1 MGLIKFGTDG
11 WRGLIARDFTFD
23 RVAVAAA
30 ATGQVALE
38 QKQNPV
44 AMVGYDRRFLSR
56 EFGVEVAQVLAAQG
70 IQVLLSRQYCS
81 TPSTSFVARREKA
94 PLSPMLTASHNPS
107 IWNGYK
113 IKGPHGGPATPEQ
126 TRPVQERA
134 TALEDSGFQ
143 PERMDWKKAISSGAI
158 TEIDATSDYLD
169 EVRKHVDPQVIGS
182 AGFKVALD
190 CMYGAGAG
198 YLKSLLEGMGVE
210 VIEIRSEFNPS
221 FGGINPEPIE
231 KNLGALVDA
240 MRSSG
245 AALGLATDGDA
256 DRLGVID
263 ENGRFVSSQ
272 EVFPLLLQHLYEGR
286 QMRGD
291 VVAACSSSI
300 MLQHLCRLYS
310 LTFKETPVGFK
321 DVCAYMITHDSLIG
335 GEESGGYGIKGH
347 LPERDGVLCGLL
359 LIEMMV
365 QREKK
370 MSELVKG
377 LWQKVGYHSFRRD
390 DVRTTNEKK
399 EEALRRSRESAP
411 DSFGGI
417 RVREVSRLDG
427 YKAYLEDG
435 SWLLVRASG
444 TEPLLRIYCEAT
456 SDEALEKILSSA
468 RKQLLDE

>member
-1 MGLIKFGTDG
+1 
-11 WRGLIARDFTFD
+11 
-23 RVAVAAA
+23 
-30 ATGQVALE
+30 
-38 QKQNPV
+38 
-44 AMVGYDRRFLSR
+44 
-56 EFGVEVAQVLAAQG
+56 
-70 IQVLLSRQYCS
+70 
-81 TPSTSFVARREKA
+81 
-94 PLSPMLTASHNPS
+94 
-107 IWNGYK
+107 
-113 IKGPHGGPATPEQ
+113 
-126 TRPVQERA
+126 
-134 TALEDSGFQ
+134 
-143 PERMDWKKAISSGAI
+143 
-158 TEIDATSDYLD
+158 
-169 EVRKHVDPQVIGS
+169 
-182 AGFKVALD
+182 
-190 CMYGAGAG
+190 
-198 YLKSLLEGMGVE
+198 
-210 VIEIRSEFNPS
+210 
-221 FGGINPEPIE
+221 
-231 KNLGALVDA
+231 
-240 MRSSG
+240 
-245 AALGLATDGDA
+245 
-256 DRLGVID
+256 
-263 ENGRFVSSQ
+263 
-272 EVFPLLLQHLYEGR
+272 
-286 QMRGD
+286 MRGD